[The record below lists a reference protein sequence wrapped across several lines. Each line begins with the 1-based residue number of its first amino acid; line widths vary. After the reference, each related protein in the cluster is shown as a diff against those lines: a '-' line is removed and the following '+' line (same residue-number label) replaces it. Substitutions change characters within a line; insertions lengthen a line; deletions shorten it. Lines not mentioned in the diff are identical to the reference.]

1 MDDTKPPEAA
11 GPIVTQ
17 PSATSSIPTA
27 TSPSIPFGPAQREA
41 SGGGS
46 DWNLVSGSHQGRR
59 ARPRKPARHP
69 LMDGALAIIVI
80 IIGIAI
86 GYVVWGSAPASSPGV
101 KTTPSTTT
109 RAPSSSSSAAL
120 ASKVDPELVDV
131 NTILGY
137 ENEAAAGTGIVLTS
151 SGRVLTNNH
160 VINGATSISVTDV
173 GNHKTYSATVVGY
186 DLTGDVA
193 VLQLQ
198 GASGLK
204 TVSMGD
210 SATVQVGSPV
220 VALGNAGGT
229 GGTPSIARG
238 KVTAL
243 DQSITA
249 VDEASGASEQLSGLI
264 ETNAPIQAGDSGG
277 PLLDASGQV
286 IGMNTAAST
295 GYFFGGGTS
304 QGYAIPSETARTLAA
319 QITAGAVSA
328 TVHIGPTAFLGVEVA
343 AFSRGFSS
351 VTGAVVVGV
360 SSGTPAESAGL
371 VPGDVIVSINGQSV
385 GTPTELTT
393 MLQALLPGD
402 TVQLGWQDV
411 AGQSQSASVTLATGP
426 AG

>member
-1 MDDTKPPEAA
+1 MKPMDDTKPLEAA
-11 GPIVTQ
+11 GPTVTQ
-17 PSATSSIPTA
+17 PSDPSSIPTA
-27 TSPSIPFGPAQREA
+27 TSPGILAGPVQREA

-46 DWNLVSGSHQGRR
+46 EWNVVSGSHQGRR
-59 ARPRKPARHP
+59 SRPRKPARHP
-69 LMDGALAIIVI
+69 LIDGVLAIII
-80 IIGIAI
+80 IIVGMGI
-86 GYVVWGSAPASSPGV
+86 GYLVWGSAPVSSPTV
-101 KTTPSTTT
+101 KT
-109 RAPSSSSSAAL
+109 APSSSSSAAL
-120 ASKVDPELVDV
+120 AAKIEPELVDV
-131 NTILGY
+131 NTTLGY
-137 ENEAAAGTGIVLTS
+137 ESEAASATGMVLTS

-173 GNHKTYSATVVGY
+173 GNHKTYSATVLGY
-186 DLTGDVA
+186 DPTGDVA
-193 VLQLQ
+193 VLQIH

-204 TVSMGD
+204 TVSIGD
-210 SATVQVGSPV
+210 SATVRVGSPV

-229 GGTPSIARG
+229 GGTPSVARG
-238 KVTAL
+238 RVTAL

-277 PLLDASGQV
+277 PLLDATGQV

-319 QITAGAVSA
+319 QIIAGAASD
-328 TVHIGPTAFLGVEVA
+328 TVHIGPTAFLGVEVS

-360 SSGTPAESAGL
+360 WSGTPAESAGL
-371 VPGDVIVSINGQSV
+371 VPGDVIVSVNGQSV
-385 GTPTELTT
+385 STPTELTT

-402 TVQLGWQDV
+402 SVQLGWLDV
-411 AGQSQSASVTLATGP
+411 SGQSHTASVTLATGP
-426 AG
+426 AD

>member
-1 MDDTKPPEAA
+1 M
-11 GPIVTQ
+11 
-17 PSATSSIPTA
+17 
-27 TSPSIPFGPAQREA
+27 
-41 SGGGS
+41 
-46 DWNLVSGSHQGRR
+46 
-59 ARPRKPARHP
+59 
-69 LMDGALAIIVI
+69 AIII
-80 IIGIAI
+80 IIVGMGI
-86 GYVVWGSAPASSPGV
+86 GYLVWGSAPVSSPTV
-101 KTTPSTTT
+101 KTAPSTTT
-109 RAPSSSSSAAL
+109 PAPSSSSSAAL
-120 ASKVDPELVDV
+120 AAKVDPELVDV
-131 NTILGY
+131 NTTLGY
-137 ENEAAAGTGIVLTS
+137 ESEAAAATGMVLTS

-204 TVSMGD
+204 TVSIGD
-210 SATVQVGSPV
+210 SATVRVGSPV

-229 GGTPSIARG
+229 GGTPSVARG

-277 PLLDASGQV
+277 PLLDATGQV
-286 IGMNTAAST
+286 IGMNTAASI

-319 QITAGAVSA
+319 QITAGAASD
-328 TVHIGPTAFLGVEVA
+328 TVHIGPTAFLGVEVS

-360 SSGTPAESAGL
+360 WSGTPAESAGL
-371 VPGDVIVSINGQSV
+371 VPGDVIVSVNGQSV
-385 GTPTELTT
+385 STPTDLTT
-393 MLQALLPGD
+393 MLQALLPGA
-402 TVQLGWQDV
+402 TVALGWEDV
-411 AGQSQSASVTLATGP
+411 SGQSHTATVTLATGP

>member
-1 MDDTKPPEAA
+1 MKPMDDTKPLEAA
-11 GPIVTQ
+11 GPTVTQ
-17 PSATSSIPTA
+17 PSDPSSIPTA
-27 TSPSIPFGPAQREA
+27 TSPGILAGPVQREA

-46 DWNLVSGSHQGRR
+46 EWNVVSGSHQGRR
-59 ARPRKPARHP
+59 SRPRKPARHP
-69 LMDGALAIIVI
+69 LIDGVLAIII
-80 IIGIAI
+80 IIVGMGI
-86 GYVVWGSAPASSPGV
+86 GYLVWGSAPVSSPTV
-101 KTTPSTTT
+101 KT
-109 RAPSSSSSAAL
+109 APSSSSSAAL
-120 ASKVDPELVDV
+120 AAKIEPELVDV
-131 NTILGY
+131 NTTLGY
-137 ENEAAAGTGIVLTS
+137 ESEAASATGMVLTS

-173 GNHKTYSATVVGY
+173 GNHKTYSATVLGY
-186 DLTGDVA
+186 DPTGDVA
-193 VLQLQ
+193 VLQLH

-204 TVSMGD
+204 TVSIGD
-210 SATVQVGSPV
+210 SATVRVGSPV

-229 GGTPSIARG
+229 GGTPSVARG
-238 KVTAL
+238 RVTAL

-277 PLLDASGQV
+277 PLLDATGQV

-319 QITAGAVSA
+319 QIIAGAASD
-328 TVHIGPTAFLGVEVA
+328 TVHIGPTAFLGVEVS

-360 SSGTPAESAGL
+360 WSGTPAESAGL
-371 VPGDVIVSINGQSV
+371 VPGDVIVSVNGQSV
-385 GTPTELTT
+385 STPTELTT

-402 TVQLGWQDV
+402 SVALGWLDV
-411 AGQSQSASVTLATGP
+411 SGQSHTASVTLATGP

>member
-1 MDDTKPPEAA
+1 M
-11 GPIVTQ
+11 TQ
-17 PSATSSIPTA
+17 PSDPSSIPTA
-27 TSPSIPFGPAQREA
+27 TSPGILAGPVQREA

-46 DWNLVSGSHQGRR
+46 EWNVVSGSHQGRR
-59 ARPRKPARHP
+59 SRPRKPARHP
-69 LMDGALAIIVI
+69 LIDGVLAIII
-80 IIGIAI
+80 IIVGMGI
-86 GYVVWGSAPASSPGV
+86 GYLVWGSAPVSSPTV
-101 KTTPSTTT
+101 KT
-109 RAPSSSSSAAL
+109 APSSSSSAAL
-120 ASKVDPELVDV
+120 AAKIEPELVDV
-131 NTILGY
+131 NTTLDY
-137 ENEAAAGTGIVLTS
+137 ESEAASATGMVLTS

-173 GNHKTYSATVVGY
+173 GNHKTYSATVLGY
-186 DLTGDVA
+186 DPTGDVA
-193 VLQLQ
+193 VLQIH

-204 TVSMGD
+204 TVSIGD
-210 SATVQVGSPV
+210 SATVRVGSPV

-229 GGTPSIARG
+229 GGTPSVARG
-238 KVTAL
+238 RVTAL

-277 PLLDASGQV
+277 PLLDATGQV

-319 QITAGAVSA
+319 QIIAGAASD
-328 TVHIGPTAFLGVEVA
+328 TVHIGPTAFLGVEVS

-360 SSGTPAESAGL
+360 WSGTPAESAGL
-371 VPGDVIVSINGQSV
+371 VPGDVIVSVNGQSV
-385 GTPTELTT
+385 STPTELTT

-402 TVQLGWQDV
+402 SVQLGWLDV
-411 AGQSQSASVTLATGP
+411 SGQSHTRRLTPRSRAAVRRL
-426 AG
+426 